1 MPGIYTYL
9 IKLYLESLPIG
20 QSERSEWSQGLLI
33 GIIVLCLLSAFLR
46 SNVFLKITMFG
57 VLIRKTLT
65 GILYRKLLKLK
76 VSGIATVTQGKLITL
91 ASGDMALIEQG
102 AWGLPYIV
110 AAPLSTILQVAIL
123 FKIVREV

>member
-1 MPGIYTYL
+1 
-9 IKLYLESLPIG
+9 
-20 QSERSEWSQGLLI
+20 
-33 GIIVLCLLSAFLR
+33 
-46 SNVFLKITMFG
+46 MFG

-65 GILYRKLLKLK
+65 GIIYRKLLKLRM
-76 VSGIATVTQGKLITL
+76 SGVASVGHGKLITL

-123 FKIVREV
+123 FKIVRDL